1 MVLFNHS
8 TRELTAKIVYYG
20 PGLCGK
26 TTNLRLLHE
35 KLDQATTGRLLSLST
50 AQDRTIYFD
59 LLPVEL
65 GNVKGYTVRFQLCT
79 VPGQVFYNETRK
91 LVLKGADGI
100 VFVVDSQWSMLSHNL
115 ESFQNLRENMAELG
129 QNLDDSAVVVQYNK
143 RDLPGVLSVQALQES
158 LGFQEF
164 PFVESIAADAKGVVE
179 TFKLVSK
186 LTFIQILK
194 RLQRSTDGERLGPDW
209 VAPVPPNSQ
218 STMRISPVSAQ
229 LLALTSTLGP
239 ASSPSIDS
247 PFETTGSWPGLPKGE
262 VFGET
267 TIPPFALEP
276 PPGPAAGTP
285 ATGPFRRPFAPA
297 APAPVPPDEDDTVT
311 EPPPVS
317 AEPSPVASEPPAIA
331 AEPPAIAD
339 EPPAAPASAPELTSV
354 PEPATVPE
362 AEAEPL
368 PEMVLG
374 PIPVPEPVAKTEPE
388 PAPGPEPAAKPEP
401 SPEPP
406 PATSGALPAGPEPE
420 AEPVAAL
427 SEEPAKV
434 PAPEPQAGGVDTA
447 REAGLEPS
455 AFLHDLGLGPGTAKA
470 PEAEPPQATTQA
482 IQVEAAPVEMA
493 PVEPPTAV
501 PEPLPA
507 PSAPEPPPPPPAPQ
521 PALPPPFAAVW
532 AEAFAGLS
540 SRLDE
545 MARVH
550 AEQSARVEALAR
562 ETRDAVEAV
571 PGTVKESLAALAPA
585 AAVTAL
591 REALEE
597 HTAEVRPKLLGLVDE
612 AARQREALF
621 ENERERDDASRDAA
635 RRHREEIR
643 GDVERATL
651 AVREVVE
658 ALEGR
663 MVELRTSLEPRL
675 AALEA
680 SLARL
685 ETSDRLEELR
695 KETSEVKRLVESKL
709 DEAGGQS
716 RRLSGFLR
724 RALEELEP
732 PEKG

>member
-129 QNLDDSAVVVQYNK
+129 QNLDEAAVVIQYNK

-186 LTFIQILK
+186 LTFIHILK
-194 RLQRSTDGERLGPDW
+194 RLQRSPDGEKLGPDW
-209 VAPVPPNSQ
+209 VAASPPDSQ
-218 STMRISPVSAQ
+218 STLRVPPVSAQ
-229 LLALTSTLGP
+229 LLALTSTVGP
-239 ASSPSIDS
+239 VPTPPTDS
-247 PFETTGSWPGLPKGE
+247 PFETTGSWPGLAKGE
-262 VFGET
+262 VFGDT
-267 TIPPFALEP
+267 TIPPFPVEPTVEPPLEP
-276 PPGPAAGTP
+276 PVEPVAEPEPESP
-285 ATGPFRRPFAPA
+285 ATKDG
-297 APAPVPPDEDDTVT
+297 DDTFT
-311 EPPPVS
+311 ETQPPPV
-317 AEPSPVASEPPAIA
+317 AASEP
-331 AEPPAIAD
+331 EP
-339 EPPAAPASAPELTSV
+339 ES
-354 PEPATVPE
+354 
-362 AEAEPL
+362 EPL

-374 PIPVPEPVAKTEPE
+374 PVPEPEPETEAEAETETETEPE
-388 PAPGPEPAAKPEP
+388 PVEALAPAAETSTGPEPAPAPDAAPEAQP
-401 SPEPP
+401 LEAEPEAASPEPP
-406 PATSGALPAGPEPE
+406 PPPA
-420 AEPVAAL
+420 
-427 SEEPAKV
+427 
-434 PAPEPQAGGVDTA
+434 APEP
-447 REAGLEPS
+447 
-455 AFLHDLGLGPGTAKA
+455 
-470 PEAEPPQATTQA
+470 PP
-482 IQVEAAPVEMA
+482 
-493 PVEPPTAV
+493 PP
-501 PEPLPA
+501 PPP
-507 PSAPEPPPPPPAPQ
+507 PPAPEPPPPPPA
-521 PALPPPFAAVW
+521 AAVW
-532 AEAFAGLS
+532 AEAFVGLS
-540 SRLDE
+540 ARLDE

-550 AEQSARVEALAR
+550 TEESARVEALAR
-562 ETRDAVEAV
+562 ETWDAVEAIPTTV
-571 PGTVKESLAALAPA
+571 REALGTLAPI

-597 HTAEVRPKLLGLVDE
+597 HTSEMRPKLLGLVDE
-612 AARQREALF
+612 ASRQREALH
-621 ENERERDDASRDAA
+621 ERLGQQDDAARDSA

-643 GDVERATL
+643 GDVERATA

-663 MVELRTSLEPRL
+663 VVELRTSLEERL
-675 AALEA
+675 ASVEAAIAKLEA
-680 SLARL
+680 
-685 ETSDRLEELR
+685 SDRLEDLR
-695 KETSEVKRLVESKL
+695 RETLEVKRLVESKL

-724 RALEELEP
+724 RALEELDP
-732 PEKG
+732 PDKG

>member
-115 ESFQNLRENMAELG
+115 ESFQNLRENMADLG
-129 QNLDDSAVVVQYNK
+129 QSLDEAAVVIQYNK

-186 LTFIQILK
+186 LTFIHILK
-194 RLQRSTDGERLGPDW
+194 RLQRSPDGEKLGPDW
-209 VAPVPPNSQ
+209 VAPNPANSQ
-218 STMRISPVSAQ
+218 STLRIAPVSAQ
-229 LLALTSTLGP
+229 LLALTSTVGP
-239 ASSPSIDS
+239 APTPPTDS
-247 PFETTGSWPGLPKGE
+247 PFETTGSWPGLAKGE

-267 TIPPFALEP
+267 TIPPF
-276 PPGPAAGTP
+276 
-285 ATGPFRRPFAPA
+285 
-297 APAPVPPDEDDTVT
+297 PV
-311 EPPPVS
+311 
-317 AEPSPVASEPPAIA
+317 
-331 AEPPAIAD
+331 
-339 EPPAAPASAPELTSV
+339 ELP
-354 PEPATVPE
+354 PEPQP
-362 AEAEPL
+362 
-368 PEMVLG
+368 
-374 PIPVPEPVAKTEPE
+374 EPE
-388 PAPGPEPAAKPEP
+388 PEPEPTPAEPETVP
-401 SPEPP
+401 PEPP
-406 PATSGALPAGPEPE
+406 PPVIAE
-420 AEPVAAL
+420 A
-427 SEEPAKV
+427 
-434 PAPEPQAGGVDTA
+434 
-447 REAGLEPS
+447 
-455 AFLHDLGLGPGTAKA
+455 
-470 PEAEPPQATTQA
+470 PP
-482 IQVEAAPVEMA
+482 
-493 PVEPPTAV
+493 PP
-501 PEPLPA
+501 P
-507 PSAPEPPPPPPAPQ
+507 APEPPPPPPTAT
-521 PALPPPFAAVW
+521 VW

-540 SRLDE
+540 ARLDE
-545 MARVH
+545 MARAH
-550 AEQSARVEALAR
+550 GEESARIEALAR
-562 ETRDAVEAV
+562 ETREAVDAVPA
-571 PGTVKESLAALAPA
+571 TVKDALSALAPTS
-585 AAVTAL
+585 AVTAL
-591 REALEE
+591 HEALEA
-597 HTAEVRPKLLGLVDE
+597 HTAEIRPKLLGLIDE
-612 AARQREALF
+612 AARQREAID
-621 ENERERDDASRDAA
+621 ERGNQQDDAARDSA

-643 GDVERATL
+643 GDVERAAS

-663 MVELRTSLEPRL
+663 VVELRTSLEERL
-675 AALEA
+675 ASIEGAIAKLDA
-680 SLARL
+680 
-685 ETSDRLEELR
+685 SDRLEEVR
-695 KETSEVKRLVESKL
+695 RETLEVKRLVESKL

-732 PEKG
+732 TDKG